1 VDFLIICKDIA
12 VVLLGVAG
20 YSLSKQEERYLPP
33 LLASAP
39 VPMLTQIRVSPLFWV
54 PGMTTLSIKEASSNQ
69 LLGAVVL
76 LQVLQNKLFS
86 PFYLLITL
94 NEYITD
100 EVTSVFHIYRTSL
113 LAYKTSSCNLY

>member
-1 VDFLIICKDIA
+1 VDFLIICKNIA

-20 YSLSKQEERYLPP
+20 YSLSKQEERYSPP

-54 PGMTTLSIKEASSNQ
+54 PGMTTLPIKEASSNEV
-69 LLGAVVL
+69 LGAVVL

-113 LAYKTSSCNLY
+113 LTYKISSCNLY